1 MLMYVPA
8 DLPEMPPID
17 ESVLSSSDYGPPLPE
32 GHQPWTMKKL
42 TPSADDETDNYKI
55 RDLIEDFK
63 KLNPNFMEWL
73 KCLPC
78 DDIINFKIHRQD
90 KTGGVPLHVDLL
102 QPMRDIMHYHHL
114 YFNEPCGYRIIM
126 NGKRKDTTYL
136 IGPDGDKVYC
146 NMPETG
152 TNTYIMNY
160 TTGIHGVEEDP
171 GRSILFLQF
180 NINTIKHEKIVK
192 NSVTKYND
200 YAVRFTMDKK
210 YG

>member
-42 TPSADDETDNYKI
+42 TPSADDET
-55 RDLIEDFK
+55 
-63 KLNPNFMEWL
+63 
-73 KCLPC
+73 
-78 DDIINFKIHRQD
+78 
-90 KTGGVPLHVDLL
+90 
-102 QPMRDIMHYHHL
+102 
-114 YFNEPCGYRIIM
+114 
-126 NGKRKDTTYL
+126 
-136 IGPDGDKVYC
+136 
-146 NMPETG
+146 G

-180 NINTIKHEKIVK
+180 NINTIKHKKIVK

-200 YAVRFTMDKK
+200 YAVRFNMNKNTVK
-210 YG
+210 YRINSITNN